1 MKIRKLLTY
10 EQLLKFCEE
19 NKFYSFDSKDSGYT
33 LSVQIPGTLTY
44 DSDSTRGLLFVKVK
58 TCHTLLNRNKSYIS
72 EENMTK
78 AMPSLKYRPLLGYIH
93 QLDSGEYDFYAHNI
107 EIVEDENGEEQIEY
121 TEKQIGTFT
130 ADDPYLEYDEEADK
144 TYVIATAAIPEDYT
158 KAADIIR
165 RKNGTKVSAE
175 LCIDS
180 MTYNAKEKYLELED
194 FYFMGVTALG
204 AAPDGTQIEEG
215 MVGSR
220 LDIQDF
226 STANNS
232 IFNHYN
238 MEENQKL
245 IETLEKLNTTLSNFN
260 INNANGKED
269 NQVKFEELLE
279 KYGKT
284 VEDITFDYEGLS
296 DEELVSAFA
305 EAFDEEDPVVTVDNS
320 EKDAEHDSEENP
332 VVVENEDESEAGSEE
347 NPVEGSEE
355 EFESEGED
363 NSNSNESNEVF
374 VKSFEISHE
383 DIRYAL
389 YNLLASYEDAD
400 NEWYYI
406 TSVYDDYFT
415 YENWNGDKIYG
426 QRYVKDND
434 NVSFDGERYNLHKE
448 LLTDAEYAELQSMRS
463 NYSSIVSKLES
474 YEKKEEA
481 ENKEHLFA
489 SNEYHAISDADEF
502 KQLNEKREEYS
513 LDELKNKLD
522 DMLLAYA
529 KTGKLNFASVE
540 TKPKKVGYNRVN
552 LPVGTSGKNKKKN
565 KYGSLFA
572 K

>member
-121 TEKQIGTFT
+121 TEQQIGTFT

-320 EKDAEHDSEENP
+320 EEDEEHDSEENP

-363 NSNSNESNEVF
+363 NSNESNEVF

-474 YEKKEEA
+474 YEKKE
-481 ENKEHLFA
+481 
-489 SNEYHAISDADEF
+489 
-502 KQLNEKREEYS
+502 
-513 LDELKNKLD
+513 DELKKNELFNSDEYQAIHSLEEFTDLNNNHEKYNFDELKQKLD
-522 DMLLAYA
+522 DMLLSYA
-529 KTGKLNFASVE
+529 KAGKLNFSMTNSE
-540 TKPKKVGYNRVN
+540 KSRKNTYGRVN
-552 LPVGTSGKNKKKN
+552 LPIESKTRKKN
-565 KYGSLFA
+565 RYGSLFS
-572 K
+572 KK

>member
-158 KAADIIR
+158 MAADIIR

-180 MTYNAKEKYLELED
+180 MKYNAKEKYLELED

-204 AAPDGTQIEEG
+204 AAPDGTPIEEG

-245 IETLEKLNTTLSNFN
+245 IETLEKLNATLSNFN

-320 EKDAEHDSEENP
+320 EEDEEHDSEENP

-363 NSNSNESNEVF
+363 NSNESNEVF

-474 YEKKEEA
+474 YEKKE
-481 ENKEHLFA
+481 
-489 SNEYHAISDADEF
+489 
-502 KQLNEKREEYS
+502 
-513 LDELKNKLD
+513 DELKKNELFNSDEYQAIHSLEEFADLNNNHEKYNFDELKQKLD
-522 DMLLAYA
+522 DMLLSYA
-529 KTGKLNFASVE
+529 KAGKLNFSMTNSE
-540 TKPKKVGYNRVN
+540 KSHKNTYGRVN
-552 LPVGTSGKNKKKN
+552 LPIESKTRKKN
-565 KYGSLFA
+565 RYGSLFS
-572 K
+572 KK

>member
-121 TEKQIGTFT
+121 TEQQIGTFT
-130 ADDPYLEYDEEADK
+130 ADNPYLEYDEEADK

-180 MTYNAKEKYLELED
+180 MTYNAKEKYLEFED

-238 MEENQKL
+238 MEENKKL

-320 EKDAEHDSEENP
+320 EEDEEHDSEENP

-363 NSNSNESNEVF
+363 NSNESNEVF

-474 YEKKEEA
+474 YEKKE
-481 ENKEHLFA
+481 
-489 SNEYHAISDADEF
+489 
-502 KQLNEKREEYS
+502 
-513 LDELKNKLD
+513 DELKKNELFNSDEYQAIHSLEEFTDLNNNHEKYNFDELKQKLD
-522 DMLLAYA
+522 DMLLSYA
-529 KTGKLNFASVE
+529 KAGKLNFSMTNSE
-540 TKPKKVGYNRVN
+540 KSRKNTYGRVN
-552 LPVGTSGKNKKKN
+552 LPIESKTRKKN
-565 KYGSLFA
+565 RYGSLFS
-572 K
+572 KK

>member
-44 DSDSTRGLLFVKVK
+44 DSNSTRGLLFVKVR

-121 TEKQIGTFT
+121 TERQIGTFT

-144 TYVIATAAIPEDYT
+144 TYVIAIAAIPEDYT

-238 MEENQKL
+238 MEENKKL

-320 EKDAEHDSEENP
+320 EEDEEHDSEENP

-363 NSNSNESNEVF
+363 NSNESNEVF

-474 YEKKEEA
+474 YEKKE
-481 ENKEHLFA
+481 
-489 SNEYHAISDADEF
+489 
-502 KQLNEKREEYS
+502 
-513 LDELKNKLD
+513 DELKKNELFNSDEYQAIHSLEEFADLNNNHEKYNFDELKQKLD
-522 DMLLAYA
+522 DMLLSYA
-529 KTGKLNFASVE
+529 KAGKLNFSMTNSE
-540 TKPKKVGYNRVN
+540 KSRKSTYGRVN
-552 LPVGTSGKNKKKN
+552 LPIESKTRKKN
-565 KYGSLFA
+565 RYGSLFS
-572 K
+572 KK

>member
-121 TEKQIGTFT
+121 TEQQIGTFT

-238 MEENQKL
+238 MEENKKL

-320 EKDAEHDSEENP
+320 EEDEEHDSEENP

-363 NSNSNESNEVF
+363 NSNESNEVF

-426 QRYVKDND
+426 QHYVKDND
-434 NVSFDGERYNLHKE
+434 NIAFDGERYNLHKE

-474 YEKKEEA
+474 YEKKE
-481 ENKEHLFA
+481 
-489 SNEYHAISDADEF
+489 
-502 KQLNEKREEYS
+502 
-513 LDELKNKLD
+513 DELKKNELFNSDEYQAIHSLEEFADLNNNHEKYNFYELKQKLD
-522 DMLLAYA
+522 DMLLSYA
-529 KTGKLNFASVE
+529 KAGKLNFSMTNSE
-540 TKPKKVGYNRVN
+540 KSRKNTYGRVN
-552 LPVGTSGKNKKKN
+552 LPIESKTRKKN
-565 KYGSLFA
+565 RYGSLFS
-572 K
+572 KK